1 MKTKTAN
8 AMFNNNIVSFIVNDN
23 KLSVSVFK
31 NGYYIADKY
40 EKTIDSSENIN
51 DIILFE
57 LKEIDPLNYS
67 SYKITIND

>member
-8 AMFNNNIVSFIVNDN
+8 AMFNSNIASFIVNDN

-31 NGYYIADKY
+31 NGYYIADRYK
-40 EKTIDSSENIN
+40 KIIDSSENIY

-57 LKEIDPLNYS
+57 LKEIDPLNYN
-67 SYKITIND
+67 SYKITING

>member
-23 KLSVSVFK
+23 KFSVSVFK

-40 EKTIDSSENIN
+40 EKTIDSSENID

-57 LKEIDPLNYS
+57 LKEIDPLNYN
-67 SYKITIND
+67 SYKITING

>member
-8 AMFNNNIVSFIVNDN
+8 AMFNSNIVSFIINDN

-31 NGYYIADKY
+31 NGYYIPEKY
-40 EKTIDSSENIN
+40 EKTIDSSENID

-67 SYKITIND
+67 LYKITING

>member
-40 EKTIDSSENIN
+40 EKTIDSSENID

-57 LKEIDPLNYS
+57 LKEIDPLNYN
-67 SYKITIND
+67 SYKITING

>member
-1 MKTKTAN
+1 
-8 AMFNNNIVSFIVNDN
+8 MFNSNIVSFIVNDN

-67 SYKITIND
+67 LYKITING